1 MIGKITT
8 GKDFRGIVNY
18 LLDPTKTPKIIDSN
32 ILGENRKDIIW
43 ELNLCAELNSGCKK
57 PVKHISLSFAPTD
70 GYLFDQ
76 TILDITDAIIEG
88 LGYNK
93 NQLMVVKHGRIDP
106 GHDRTHSHD
115 HAHILLNMIGYDG
128 RRVKDSFDKRR
139 LEKIL
144 REQEKLHGL
153 TQVPSSEQRKYKT
166 PTTRQVQRLMREM
179 DEIESG
185 QRKSKPK
192 APYISKLQQGID
204 LASHDKPSL
213 KVFLARLQRLCIE
226 PKFRIDN
233 GEVKGIS
240 YRMQDFKV
248 RGCKLHNS
256 SLPKLLE
263 HRVKLD
269 LEQDLIAIKMVDARL
284 QLELAPELEVN
295 WSQTNI
301 RDYVPKKMKR
311 RLDEFRSENEV
322 EGIFPSQKSVQLK
335 KIEETKKLLLKKDR
349 DRGWS
354 ID

>member
-88 LGYNK
+88 LGYNN

-153 TQVPSSEQRKYKT
+153 TQVPSSEQRQYKT
-166 PTTRQVQRLMREM
+166 PTTGQVQRLMREM
-179 DEIESG
+179 DEVESG
-185 QRKSKPK
+185 ERKSKPI
-192 APYISKLQQGID
+192 APYMSKIQLGID

-269 LEQDLIAIKMVDARL
+269 LEQDLIAIKMVDAGS
-284 QLELAPELEVN
+284 QLELALELEVN
-295 WSQTNI
+295 WSQIDI
-301 RDYVPKKMKR
+301 RDYVPEKMKR
-311 RLDEFRSENEV
+311 RLDEFFGENEV
-322 EGIFPSQKSVQLK
+322 EEIFPSQKAVQLEK
-335 KIEETKKLLLKKDR
+335 TEETKQLLLKSNR

>member
-8 GKDFRGIVNY
+8 GKDFCGIVNY

-32 ILGENRKDIIW
+32 ILGENRKDLIW
-43 ELNLCAELNSGCKK
+43 SLNLCAELNSGCKK

-70 GYLFDQ
+70 GHLFDQ
-76 TILDITDAIIEG
+76 TILDITDAITKG
-88 LGYNK
+88 LGYNN
-93 NQLMVVKHGRIDP
+93 NQLMVVRHGRIDP

-115 HAHILLNMIGYDG
+115 HAHILLNMVGYDG
-128 RRVKDSFDKRR
+128 QRVKDSFDKRR

-153 TQVPSSEQRKYKT
+153 TPVPSSEQRKYKT
-166 PTTRQVQRLMREM
+166 PTTGQVQRLMREM
-179 DEIESG
+179 DEVESG
-185 QRKSKPK
+185 KRKSKPI
-192 APYISKLQQGID
+192 APYMSKLQQGID

-213 KVFLARLQRLCIE
+213 KVFLARLQRLSIE
-226 PKFRIDN
+226 PKFRIEN
-233 GEVKGIS
+233 GKVKGIS

-263 HRVKLD
+263 HKVKLN
-269 LEQDLIAIKMVDARL
+269 LEQDLIAIKMVGTGS

-301 RDYVPKKMKR
+301 RDYVPEKMKR
-311 RLDEFRSENEV
+311 RLDEFFGKNEV
-322 EGIFPSQKSVQLK
+322 EEISPAVKAVELEK
-335 KIEETKKLLLKKDR
+335 PEETKQLLLPKNQ

>member
-18 LLDPTKTPKIIDSN
+18 LLEPTKTPKIIDSN
-32 ILGENRKDIIW
+32 ILSGNRKDIIW
-43 ELNLCAELNSGCKK
+43 ELSLCAELNSRCKN

-76 TILDITDAIIEG
+76 TVLDITDAIIEG
-88 LGYNK
+88 LGYNN

-106 GHDRTHSHD
+106 GHDRTHNHD
-115 HAHILLNMIGYDG
+115 HVHILLNMVGYDG
-128 RRVKDSFDKRR
+128 QRVKDSFDKRR

-153 TQVPSSEQRKYKT
+153 TQVPSSDQRKYKT
-166 PTTRQVQRLMREM
+166 PTTGQVQRLMREM

-185 QRKSKPK
+185 ERKEKPK
-192 APYISKLQQGID
+192 APYMSLIQSGID

-213 KVFLARLQRLCIE
+213 KVFLARLQRLSID
-226 PKFRIDN
+226 PKFRLEN
-233 GEVKGIS
+233 GEVEGIS

-256 SLPKLLE
+256 SLPKLIE
-263 HRVKLD
+263 HRVELD
-269 LEQDLIAIKMVDARL
+269 SERDLIAIEMVDGGEE
-284 QLELAPELEVN
+284 LELAPELEVN

-301 RDYVPKKMKR
+301 RDYVPEKMKR
-311 RLDEFRSENEV
+311 RLDEFFGENEV
-322 EGIFPSQKSVQLK
+322 EEISPADKAVELEKPEESKKFQPQKNQDW
-335 KIEETKKLLLKKDR
+335 E
-349 DRGWS
+349 WS